1 MPELNPQDVP
11 VILIRDAQGNTIE
24 KISMREWRKRKAIQQ
39 DESFE
44 IKLYRQA
51 LTYYGD
57 QDFDK
62 AEDLFLYLCEINDY
76 GDYSYIERLAN
87 LYRGQ
92 NRPDKERGLLLIA
105 YRKLREDPVAQ
116 RIDKRLAGLD
126 AAFLPKRGTLC
137 QE

>member
-39 DESFE
+39 DENFE

-51 LTYYGD
+51 LTYYGE

-62 AEDLFLYLCEINDY
+62 AEDLLLYLCEINDY
-76 GDYSYIERLAN
+76 GAYSYIERLAN

-92 NRPDKERGLLLIA
+92 NRPDKERGLLLVA

-116 RIDKRLAGLD
+116 RIDKRLAGLNG
-126 AAFLPKRGTLC
+126 AFLPKRGTLY